1 MVARA
6 KAEARRS
13 RKGRNAELR
22 AYYEGVLS
30 RLIAARLEAGLTQR
44 DVSLRMGMSHSFL
57 NKCESG
63 ERMIDVAELWEL
75 SKIYRKPLSHFAP
88 DN

>member
-1 MVARA
+1 VAARV
-6 KAEARRS
+6 KPEARRS
-13 RKGRNAELR
+13 RKGRNPKLR
-22 AYYEGVLS
+22 TYYAGVLS

-63 ERMIDVAELWEL
+63 ERVIDVAELWEL
-75 SKIYRKPLSHFAP
+75 SRIYGKPLSHFAP
-88 DN
+88 DE